1 MIKKPVEIIVNTTQT
16 LSDGSTQTY
25 NQIFEGLW
33 YVKGDVQYFHYQE
46 NDESGLGNTQTTLKV
61 GRDAI
66 TLIRQGEIRM
76 RHVYQ
81 RNRRFPGTYQ
91 TPYGNLGFWIETEKM
106 EHFIGV
112 DEGRMHIE
120 YTMEMEGEKSRM
132 NLQIEVKTISR
143 DR

>member
-1 MIKKPVEIIVNTTQT
+1 MIKKPVKIIVNTTQT

-25 NQIFEGLW
+25 NQTFEGFW

-46 NDESGLGNTQTTLKV
+46 NNESGLGNTQTTLKV
-61 GRDAI
+61 AQNDI
-66 TLIRQGEIRM
+66 TLIRQGEINM

-81 RNRRFPGTYQ
+81 LDKQFSGQYQ

-106 EHFIGV
+106 DHFIGD
-112 DEGRMHIE
+112 DEARICIE

-132 NLQIEVKTISR
+132 NLQIKVKTISK
-143 DR
+143 D